1 MKKVI
6 LLILVSCLC
15 NVNAETEQ
23 EKFKIKTGADKF
35 ARIEYPAD
43 GNIDLKEGT
52 FELWFK
58 IGFDPDRQPAI
69 TWFSPMTYLFVGKQ
83 KEMTVINLQSQ
94 YSYKRK
100 LKKGVG
106 NISGVMFKSVSGV
119 LYEKLKDWKK
129 GTWHLLAFTWKN
141 EGTKCLVEIFVD
153 GISQAKY
160 DGETIDVLALE
171 DDSVIQ
177 IGSFFFNSCYATVD
191 AMRISM
197 VARTPEELK
206 RSFTEGLIRDRFTLL
221 LDNFDK
227 IVVDER
233 DQNSVTTI
241 TAEGKEGRII
251 GAYRVVDGKF
261 GKALKLHVVEE

>member
-1 MKKVI
+1 MKKTI
-6 LLILVSCLC
+6 LLVLFFCLC
-15 NVNAETEQ
+15 IVGTQAEEET
-23 EKFKIKTGADKF
+23 FKIKAGADKF

-43 GNIDLKEGT
+43 GNIELKEGT

-58 IGFDPDRQPAI
+58 IGFDPDRQPTI
-69 TWFSPMTYLFVGKQ
+69 KWFSPMTYLFVGKP
-83 KEMTVINLQSQ
+83 KEMTAINLQSQ
-94 YSYKRK
+94 YSYREK
-100 LKKGVG
+100 LKKGNG
-106 NISGVMFKSVSGV
+106 TISGVMFKSIAGV

-153 GISQAKY
+153 GISRAKCE
-160 DGETIDVLALE
+160 GETIEILALE

-177 IGSFFFNSCYATVD
+177 IGSYFFNSCYATVD

-197 VARTPEELK
+197 VARTPEELQK
-206 RSFTEGLIRDRFTLL
+206 SFTEGLIRDRFTLL

-227 IVVDER
+227 IVVDKNK
-233 DQNSVTTI
+233 DSVTTI
-241 TAEGKEGRII
+241 TAEGQEGRII

-261 GKALKLHVVEE
+261 GKALQLHVVEE